1 MFATHVIGVPW
12 LLPLSLFMGGI
23 AWFIPIIAGLAASY
37 LANRGKG
44 GGNNTGQHTNVDP
57 GVPPIGPKGGMIFEQ
72 GSPYWPGSQ
81 PQFPSNAFGQ
91 QGGGGGGGG
100 GASSQSTSTT
110 NYSSTTQPFILPEW
124 LGVGNKVRSEVEGRL
139 ANPYSLPRGYQ
150 AAGLANI
157 NDAFDLTNQTIDN
170 RLASSGLGGS
180 PMAEAAM
187 AGSGNVRAKAV
198 AGFLNELP
206 MQERQ
211 LRTEDL
217 QLASSILEAF
227 GKGQKTSGKSTTVS
241 SGSSSGGGG
250 GGGGPQ
256 TPMIGDAILGQYM
269 NGQNKPAGVPWW
281 QQALGYAATIAAIYS
296 QFKGGGGGKTAPA
309 GGGGS
314 GAFGGGGW

>member
-1 MFATHVIGVPW
+1 MGRWWIPIVSTAAGVVNPLLGIGV
-12 LLPLSLFMGGI
+12 G
-23 AWFIPIIAGLAASY
+23 AGLNYAFRDKHGNPTNNPNVAS
-37 LANRGKG
+37 NG
-44 GGNNTGQHTNVDP
+44 GVDP
-57 GVPPIGPKGGMIFEQ
+57 GVPPIGPQGGLIFEQ

-81 PQFPSNAFGQ
+81 PTYPSNAFGQ

-100 GASSQSTSTT
+100 GASSSSTSTT

-124 LGVGNKVRSEVEGRL
+124 MKVGNQVRSEVEGRL

-157 NDAFDLTNQTIDN
+157 NDAFDLTNQTLDN
-170 RLASSGLGGS
+170 RLSSSGLGGG

-198 AGFLNELP
+198 SGFLNELP
-206 MQERQ
+206 LTERQ

-250 GGGGPQ
+250 GGGGAPQ
-256 TPMIGDAILGQYM
+256 TPMIGDAILSQYM
-269 NGQNKPAGVPWW
+269 NGQNGGNSGPKWYEK
-281 QQALGYAATIAAIYS
+281 ALGYAATLAAIYAS
-296 QFKGGGGGKTAPA
+296 IKYGKK
-309 GGGGS
+309 S
-314 GAFGGGGW
+314 